1 MPAFGADAAGD
12 GDLSLFELAGY
23 IGVALYLGAY
33 AALQLGVLRGSGL
46 TYTLANLA
54 AACLVLVSLIESFN
68 RASAMIQL
76 AWVAI
81 SLAGLARMALARM
94 RLRFSA
100 EERAFLA
107 MQFPDMTPNM
117 ARRFL
122 DAGNWIELGTG
133 TLLTREGEPVTNL
146 FCVVDGRIVITSGGQ
161 EIGEVTDG
169 FVGEINVMS
178 GGPATATAVV
188 ARTARLFVISG
199 DVLRQELKRDPDLR
213 LVVEHRLTRDT
224 GEKLAAANRS
234 LRKLRSGQ

>member
-1 MPAFGADAAGD
+1 MADAASVGD
-12 GDLSLFELAGY
+12 QSLYDLAGY
-23 IGVALYLGAY
+23 LGVALYLGAY
-33 AALQLGVLRGSGL
+33 AALQLGLLRGSGL
-46 TYTLANLA
+46 IYTLANLFA
-54 AACLVLVSLIESFN
+54 ALLVLVSLIESFN

-81 SLAGLARMALARM
+81 SLAGLVRMALARS
-94 RLRFSA
+94 RLRFTI
-100 EERAFLA
+100 EERAFLTRH
-107 MQFPDMTPNM
+107 FPDMTPNM

-146 FCVVDGRIVITSGGQ
+146 FCVIDGRIVVTSGGQ

-169 FVGEINVMS
+169 FVGEINVLT

-188 ARTARLFVISG
+188 ARTARLFVVSG
-199 DVLRQELKRDPDLR
+199 DVLRQALKRDTDLR

-224 GEKLAAANRS
+224 GEKLVAANRS
-234 LRKLRSGQ
+234 LRLLRSGQ